1 MDGGDNE
8 KRGWIS
14 PLLRVMIFF
23 PQNAAGVL
31 CKKCFFQA
39 PSFNLQTTASPEV
52 LSVSK
57 DEVGLPTIYYLR
69 FFSPCVQ

>member
-39 PSFNLQTTASPEV
+39 PSFNLQTTASPEA
-52 LSVSK
+52 LR
-57 DEVGLPTIYYLR
+57 EGGLPTIYYLR